1 MFSPI
6 ENPTIRNDDE
16 GRGNFKTDRTKTVR
30 DPDGTV
36 QKVEYKHQGIDLN
49 ARPGSMIRS
58 PVEGI
63 VERIGDPYG
72 DGKYDIISIKANDG
86 HKVGLY
92 YVSPRD
98 AGGRRTV
105 KPGDQI
111 KHGQVIGTM
120 QDIAKSV
127 PGMNNHLHLK
137 VTAVRLTERCWL

>member
-1 MFSPI
+1 M
-6 ENPTIRNDDE
+6 
-16 GRGNFKTDRTKTVR
+16 
-30 DPDGTV
+30 
-36 QKVEYKHQGIDLN
+36 
-49 ARPGSMIRS
+49 
-58 PVEGI
+58 
-63 VERIGDPYG
+63 ERIGDPYG
-72 DGKYDIISIKANDG
+72 DGKYDIIWIKAKDG

-137 VTAVRLTERCWL
+137 VMKNGKAIDPTAWFKKWGTK